1 MDKEVLRRRRSL
13 SSLNGPNVGR
23 SCSGKCIRGRGTGS
37 GLARSHAQQGL
48 SVASAHQPS
57 ARTQNSYDFV
67 RFCAASA
74 VLFSHH
80 FDLAGFAEPQVPLLG
95 IDFGQLGVAVFFCL
109 SGFLIAQS
117 LEKSSDPARFFA
129 ARILRIFPNLA
140 LVLAVTSGA
149 ALLMYGNFAHLWQH
163 AAYVLHNLAM
173 FVTGV
178 VFTIPGVLGDATRA
192 SLNDPLWTLPYELW
206 CYVLL
211 FVVFIPGGR
220 WTRASILVLAAA
232 LSALPMRAL
241 DGHTVGPLEIDDFGN
256 LASYFFAGSALSLVW
271 RFGDRYALVVGAA
284 GLIGLLLVRSDTT
297 ILQPLTLA
305 ACIIGL
311 GRSRAMAWFAR
322 GGDASY
328 GMYVFAWPVQQV
340 SLHFIGSFWGSM
352 AIAFAVT
359 VAIGYATWHGFE
371 RRALMQRETLAQY
384 MRTAVALRLPRR
396 RPRPAA

>member
-1 MDKEVLRRRRSL
+1 MQWPELCGDLASVKGYSGQLRDQ
-13 SSLNGPNVGR
+13 
-23 SCSGKCIRGRGTGS
+23 
-37 GLARSHAQQGL
+37 GLARSHAQQRR
-48 SVASAHQPS
+48 SVAFAHQPS

-80 FDLAGFAEPQVPLLG
+80 FDLAGFTEPQVPLLG

-129 ARILRIFPNLA
+129 ARVLRIFPNLA
-140 LVLAVTSGA
+140 LVLAVTSGG
-149 ALLMYGNFAHLWQH
+149 ALLMYGNFVHLWQH

-173 FVTGV
+173 FVAGV

-192 SLNDPLWTLPYELW
+192 SMNDPLWTLPYELW
-206 CYVLL
+206 CYILL

-220 WTRASILVLAAA
+220 WTRVSILALAVA
-232 LSALPMRAL
+232 LSALPMGAL

-271 RFGDRYALVVGAA
+271 HFGDRYALALGAA
-284 GLIGLLLVRSDTT
+284 GLIVLLLVRSDITV
-297 ILQPLTLA
+297 LQPIALA
-305 ACIIGL
+305 ACVIGV

-328 GMYVFAWPVQQV
+328 GMYVFAWPVQQL

-371 RRALMQRETLAQY
+371 HRALMQREALA
-384 MRTAVALRLPRR
+384 RFLRSAVALRLPRR